1 MICTVKPVAVGVAA
15 PNVGVNAAPL
25 STIVTV
31 FVPVN
36 VSVPQ
41 PVFVSVLPDGEM
53 FPLISRAVP
62 VGTCTVRSFASAMLL
77 EIWWP
82 VPDCTVMVAGLVIVN
97 APLPVLVTKLPL
109 PINVNA
115 VSVKDESFIPNIS
128 VPLLASVPIKTGV
141 VDSILSSKA
150 TLSVP

>member
-1 MICTVKPVAVGVAA
+1 MVICTVKPVAVGVVA
-15 PNVGVNAAPL
+15 PNAGVNAAPL

-41 PVFVSVLPDGEM
+41 PVFVSVLPGGEM

-62 VGTCTVRSFASAMLL
+62 VGTCTVRSLASTMLL
-77 EIWWP
+77 EIWWL

-115 VSVKDESFIPNIS
+115 VSVKDESFVPNIS
-128 VPLLASVPIKTGV
+128 VPLLASRLLMASAAAMSLAQVLV
-141 VDSILSSKA
+141 
-150 TLSVP
+150 

>member
-1 MICTVKPVAVGVAA
+1 MLTMVEV
-15 PNVGVNAAPL
+15 L
-25 STIVTV
+25 
-31 FVPVN
+31 VPVS

-41 PVFVSVLPDGEM
+41 PVRVSVNAPVML
-53 FPLISRAVP
+53 PLIRSVAP
-62 VGTCTVRSFASAMLL
+62 SGTCTVVLLASTMLL
-77 EIWWP
+77 EISWP

-115 VSVKDESFIPNIS
+115 VSVKDESFVPNIS

-141 VDSILSSKA
+141 VDSILLSKA